1 MNVYESWIFRWMNYT
16 VAVVET
22 KYYGNKLIM
31 YYYAQGH
38 QESQCPSV
46 PTVCPECDRKDIP
59 RAQVSFFAPCKGIQD
74 SLGFW
79 IPSRWFRIPGSGFQS
94 VSVEFG
100 FWIPIVSRIQHSTG
114 KNVPGSGIRISLHGA
129 TLGEYLLRLH
139 EYIFQRPTKV
149 HEPVGPWSLRNL
161 RIQVPIYSKLDE
173 KNDVINWLIYS
184 NLSFT
189 ERFKFVFRLSDQY
202 VDTMYRSIFCNKFI
216 GFDLNPFRCLP
227 ILIQWMETARECYHI
242 VCGHRSGVPRLRY
255 GNCDFNSVD

>member
-1 MNVYESWIFRWMNYT
+1 MNVYESWIFRWMNYI

-59 RAQVSFFAPCKGIQD
+59 RAQVSFFAPCKGIQE

-79 IPSRWFRIPGSGFQS
+79 IPSRWFRIPGGGFQS

-100 FWIPIVSRIQHSTG
+100 LWIPIVSRIPYSTS

-129 TLGEYLLRLH
+129 SWGEHLLGLPSQSTCTFNFILFEWVITWFRVQFEINNH
-139 EYIFQRPTKV
+139 EYIFHRPTKV
-149 HEPVGPWSLRNL
+149 HEPVGRVHFDVVFEEFTYTSAYLFQIGR
-161 RIQVPIYSKLDE
+161 E
-173 KNDVINWLIYS
+173 KS
-184 NLSFT
+184 
-189 ERFKFVFRLSDQY
+189 
-202 VDTMYRSIFCNKFI
+202 
-216 GFDLNPFRCLP
+216 
-227 ILIQWMETARECYHI
+227 
-242 VCGHRSGVPRLRY
+242 
-255 GNCDFNSVD
+255 CD

>member
-79 IPSRWFRIPGSGFQS
+79 IPSRWFRIPGSGFQT

-100 FWIPIVSRIQHSTG
+100 LWIPIVSRIPHSTS
-114 KNVPGSGIRISLHGA
+114 KNVAVSGIRISLHEA
-129 TLGEYLLRLH
+129 TWGEYLLRLPSQSTCSFNFILFEWVITWFRVQFEVNNH
-139 EYIFQRPTKV
+139 EYIFQRPTKA
-149 HEPVGPWSLRNL
+149 HEPVGRAHFD
-161 RIQVPIYSKLDE
+161 VVFE
-173 KNDVINWLIYS
+173 K
-184 NLSFT
+184 FT
-189 ERFKFVFRLSDQY
+189 YTSAYLFQ
-202 VDTMYRSIFCNKFI
+202 I
-216 GFDLNPFRCLP
+216 G
-227 ILIQWMETARECYHI
+227 WEK
-242 VCGHRSGVPRLRY
+242 S
-255 GNCDFNSVD
+255 CD